1 MQIESFQCGEHT
13 KVLGGILEILNEFEE
28 TFPYLQTVTLEF

>member
-13 KVLGGILEILNEFEE
+13 KVLGGILEILNEFE